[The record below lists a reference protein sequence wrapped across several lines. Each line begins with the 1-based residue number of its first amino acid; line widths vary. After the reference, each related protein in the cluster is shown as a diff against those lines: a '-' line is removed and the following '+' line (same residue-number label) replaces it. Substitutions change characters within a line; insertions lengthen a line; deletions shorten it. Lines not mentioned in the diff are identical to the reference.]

1 MDGLFK
7 YIRSHHVK
15 RILQG
20 HFRIGTLYEYR
31 KIEAHGG
38 AVGDA
43 DEGRH
48 RTVLDSKQSTTFS
61 LQDGSPEAQFF
72 QRHILREDQRGKDVK
87 IVMEA
92 GAKMLADT
100 NSPDMYLFCASP
112 AFDATAMK
120 AFGYDTC
127 IRIDAPERF
136 FRLLSHAIRHRGRF
150 LGFGAVTYQSRETDH
165 LKPHT
170 IHPALMKGPEYAYQG
185 EVRALWE
192 PSNANPEPFLVHCRK
207 AGKLCTHI
215 GP

>member
-1 MDGLFK
+1 MDQLFK
-7 YIRSHHVK
+7 YVRSHNVK

-31 KIEAHGG
+31 NIEAHGG
-38 AVGDA
+38 AVGDV

-48 RTVLDSKQSTTFS
+48 RTVLDARQGATFS
-61 LQDGSPEAQFF
+61 LQDGSPEAKFF
-72 QRHILREDQRGKDVK
+72 QGHILRDDQRGYDVK

-92 GAKMLADT
+92 GAKILADT
-100 NSPDMYLFCASP
+100 HSQDMYLFCTSAVFN
-112 AFDATAMK
+112 AAAMK

-136 FRLLSHAIRHRGRF
+136 FRLLSHAIRHSGEF
-150 LGFGAVTYQSRETDH
+150 VGFSPVIYQNRETDH
-165 LKPHT
+165 LNPHT
-170 IHPALMKGPEYAYQG
+170 LHPALTKAPEYAYQA

-192 PSNANPEPFLVHCRK
+192 ASDAKPVPFFVHCRK